1 LPAARGQGKFNEQL
15 YMKTTLALI
24 GAVLLLGSLGAAGQ
38 SAIVKQRAKGIRN
51 QNNARQGVTPPAP
64 PAQPAAATNST
75 PAPTLS
81 SSLVELQ
88 TDLGGIKAQS
98 QVTADQQEQLGR
110 KVLAAVQGNKLSPA
124 LIKKLVADLTAA
136 FSEKP
141 LPAASL
147 GRFVIELDA
156 VLNPAKYPQAKL
168 DGIFRDIQAM
178 FQANGLAKALA
189 IADDVKAIAAEVRA
203 GAAK

>member
-1 LPAARGQGKFNEQL
+1 
-15 YMKTTLALI
+15 MKIALALI
-24 GAVLLLGSLGAAGQ
+24 GAVLLLGIHGAAGQ
-38 SAIVKQRAKGIRN
+38 SASVKQRAKGIRN

-88 TDLGGIKAQS
+88 TGLAGIKAQS
-98 QVTADQQEQLGR
+98 QVAADQQETLGR
-110 KVLAAVQGNKLSPA
+110 KVLAAAQGNRLSPA
-124 LIKKLVADLTAA
+124 LLKKFMADLTAA

-141 LPAASL
+141 LSASSRARL
-147 GRFVIELDA
+147 VLELDA

-168 DGIFRDIQAM
+168 DGIFRDIQAL
-178 FQANGLAKALA
+178 FEENELAQNKAVT
-189 IADDVKAIAAEVRA
+189 IADDVKAISAEIRRG
-203 GAAK
+203 GAR